1 MKIDR
6 RLLLVLLIIATLTF
20 FLVTA
25 RFSKYTQAYSESNT
39 NTNNTNSVIYNE
51 I

>member
-6 RLLLVLLIIATLTF
+6 RILLVLLIIATLTF
-20 FLVTA
+20 FLVTS
-25 RFSKYTQAYSESNT
+25 RFSKYTEASSEINSNK
-39 NTNNTNSVIYNE
+39 NNTSVVIDKE